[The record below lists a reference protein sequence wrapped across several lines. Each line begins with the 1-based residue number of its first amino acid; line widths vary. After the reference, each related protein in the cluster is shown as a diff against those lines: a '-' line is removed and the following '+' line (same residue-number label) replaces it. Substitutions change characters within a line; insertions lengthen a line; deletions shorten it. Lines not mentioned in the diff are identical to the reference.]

1 MSADASI
8 RSWSTRP
15 GACVYGATSRPPWR
29 RQRADQVEGGE
40 QHKVLDELK
49 PADMARMEREME
61 LLSRDFREI
70 EATHG
75 KNVLNLVIVAGYLR
89 KLLDNAPIVRY
100 LAQHYPEIMT
110 ELHVVAETR
119 SLFEAAESERGS

>member
-1 MSADASI
+1 
-8 RSWSTRP
+8 
-15 GACVYGATSRPPWR
+15 
-29 RQRADQVEGGE
+29 
-40 QHKVLDELK
+40 
-49 PADMARMEREME
+49 MARMEREME

-110 ELHVVAETR
+110 ELQIVAETR
-119 SLFEAAESERGS
+119 SLIEAADEAAESERGS